1 MPDSSEGSDS
11 RLKPLF
17 APAPIDS
24 DRGAA
29 LSWTGVVVVVSLVAV
44 TFAALMVIP
53 VISNTSQQL
62 GSLVG
67 SGVICSENADAQQPD
82 ASGYAD
88 DSVPENYLE
97 IYKEVGEDRGIP
109 WNVLAGVGQV
119 ESHHGRWEGP
129 GITEGHNDWGAAG
142 PMQFGSLDGSAAGN
156 SWGGEP
162 IQSVDERPEEG
173 YGVDGND
180 DGIVNVYDPA
190 DAIPAAADYLI
201 AHGIEDDVREAI
213 YGYNHAWWY
222 VDDVLEWAERYA
234 EGDYDTSGSMRNAVV
249 CDLEEDGEPIGQAP
263 DDVSQAVVDWALDQR
278 GLPYIWGGTGPEG
291 YDCSG
296 LIMKAYE
303 DIGVTIPRISQDQWN
318 FGPRVDQGEEQPG
331 DLVFFDVQR
340 AGEPPGPGHLGMVV
354 GDGLMVEA
362 WCTNCGPIAVREY
375 DDPNR
380 ADIMGFTR
388 PLEHPDVKSQ
398 LEAQG

>member
-1 MPDSSEGSDS
+1 MN
-11 RLKPLF
+11 PLF
-17 APAPIDS
+17 AARRAEHAR
-24 DRGAA
+24 RGTA
-29 LSWTGVVVVVSLVAV
+29 LTWVGVVVAVAAAAV
-44 TFAALMVIP
+44 TVALLLVTTFITQTQQQLAALMG
-53 VISNTSQQL
+53 L
-62 GSLVG
+62 GM
-67 SGVICSENADAQQPD
+67 ICSEDVETQQPD
-82 ASGYAD
+82 ASGYAN
-88 DSVPENYLE
+88 DSIPENYLE
-97 IYKEVGEDRGIP
+97 LYKEAGEDRGIP

-162 IQSVDERPEEG
+162 IQDVEDRPEEG

-180 DGIVNVYDPA
+180 DGVVNVYDPA

-201 AHGIEDDVREAI
+201 AHGIEDDVRQAI

-222 VDDVLEWAERYA
+222 VDDVLEWADRYA
-234 EGDYDTSGSMRNAVV
+234 EGDFTTSDPSQSAVE
-249 CDLEEDGEPIGQAP
+249 CELDEDGEPIGTAP
-263 DDVSQAVVDWALDQR
+263 DELSQAVVDWALDQR

-296 LIMKAYE
+296 LVMKAYE
-303 DIGVTIPRISQDQWN
+303 SIGVTIPRVSQDQWE
-318 FGPRVDQGEEQPG
+318 FGPEIDEGEEQPG

-340 AGEPPGPGHLGMVV
+340 EGEPPGPGHLGMVV